1 MAVSIRLRRMGRK
14 KQPHYRIVVA
24 ESEHP
29 RDGRFVESLGFYKPL
44 SRPARLVVDM
54 ARVDHWIGLG
64 AQPSD
69 TVRTLLKKARRGGD
83 DTVAVGEVDV
93 QVERAKRSEMLAE
106 RRTAEKKK
114 AAAEAAAPTVVPQ
127 DVADSPEGS
136 SAADATAAEAMA
148 SDGSEPAPKARSGK
162 KKAKA
167 AGAEGGDEG

>member
-1 MAVSIRLRRMGRK
+1 
-14 KQPHYRIVVA
+14 VVA

-83 DTVAVGEVDV
+83 EVVAVGEVDM

-114 AAAEAAAPTVVPQ
+114 AAAASAAPTVVPQ

-148 SDGSEPAPKARSGK
+148 SDGSEAPKARSGK
-162 KKAKA
+162 KKAKT
-167 AGAEGGDEG
+167 AEAESGEG